1 MNLSLSYFVMVSG
14 ILGAKLLGFVREL
27 VVANKFG
34 TSQLTDIYFQIFS
47 VANVVFASLGVALS
61 TFLVKSINIYRN
73 NSENEKEFIAS
84 FYKKAILWS
93 LCGIGVLC
101 VLGYPITKILL
112 QGLSQEDFYIA
123 LKLYYIMIPSFLFI
137 VLTYTSSGILQ
148 NKGKFFRTA
157 IVSVPFNIIII
168 GSLLSFVN
176 SIYSFGIVTTIG
188 WASQFLFLLP
198 SVIKDGYKIWT
209 DKKNEINLSDIKI
222 SEIAFIFVSNVIFQ
236 LLFIIDKSFASYSE
250 GASSAIHYSS
260 NLFTT
265 VSSVFLVGMSA
276 VFFPTLTKSIGEK
289 DDKKTNSLIRY
300 TLIFMF
306 CIFIP
311 FLIITSLYH
320 NQIIALLYERGSFD
334 TASTTIVA
342 KAFSV
347 YAFCI
352 LGYITQELLFKIFF
366 AKGKYVLTV
375 VSSIAVIVINLI
387 CDFIFKNNIDM
398 IIISTAVLCIAF
410 AFFMFSILGRISKK
424 IYNKEF
430 FVNILKIIA
439 SSLPFIPIYMLSK
452 NIINANKLY
461 FLIPLL
467 ISALIYLALLY
478 FFKVLNIIF
487 QKD

>member
-334 TASTTIVA
+334 AASTTIVA

-424 IYNKEF
+424 LYNKEF
-430 FVNILKIIA
+430 FVNILKIIV
-439 SSLPFIPIYMLSK
+439 SSLPFVPIYILSK
-452 NIINANKLY
+452 NIINSNKLY

-487 QKD
+487 KKD

>member
-1 MNLSLSYFVMVSG
+1 M
-14 ILGAKLLGFVREL
+14 
-27 VVANKFG
+27 
-34 TSQLTDIYFQIFS
+34 
-47 VANVVFASLGVALS
+47 
-61 TFLVKSINIYRN
+61 VKSINIYRN

-176 SIYSFGIVTTIG
+176 SIYNFGIVTTIG

-366 AKGKYVLTV
+366 AKGMYVLTV

-424 IYNKEF
+424 LYNKEF

-487 QKD
+487 KKD